1 MDNTQT
7 TIPALL
13 KEKLVGGFELKDI
26 LGYKY
31 SSGYW
36 EDDGSWD
43 CPIRDFIEEPVI
55 LVYVVNDKNDLLIS
69 IEKKD
74 LLQDSYADFENLH
87 QWLKDKYGK
96 GDTGKTDGVFGIV
109 KEFGK
114 YEVEFGR
121 FFYFDDYCFSKGLM
135 IKGISKLLP
144 TEFEF
149 VGDEQG
155 PKWHWVRNNGKTVET
170 NIFCEI
176 SLGYDD
182 NYQKYNHIDIWYE
195 TDDTSVLTQELDTVC
210 LNIAKMVAV
219 EYPNDMYKHVCVSAL
234 YIDIG
239 DMTEIARVEFDVP
252 LNKDEAEKL
261 SCFLFTSEYFYPDNL
276 QWQERELYYRIRKK
290 GEKLL
295 EATFGP
301 QPTARVYL
309 CWGKG
314 ERSRL
319 IYGCKSLTEE
329 GIKNMLSYLKSVG
342 NDALSRKDLLRKAD
356 GCFVWKEVWTR
367 ETGHMWEKYT
377 LLKRTPSDD
386 ELDYAD
392 CSQRA
397 VWLRDL
403 STETI
408 VELLKGYKS

>member
-55 LVYVVNDKNDLLIS
+55 LVYVVNYKNDLLIS

-87 QWLKDKYGK
+87 QCLKDKYGK

-114 YEVEFGR
+114 YEFEFGR

-144 TEFEF
+144 TEFGF

-182 NYQKYNHIDIWYE
+182 NYQKYNHIDIWINSSY
-195 TDDTSVLTQELDTVC
+195 C
-210 LNIAKMVAV
+210 IA
-219 EYPNDMYKHVCVSAL
+219 
-234 YIDIG
+234 
-239 DMTEIARVEFDVP
+239 
-252 LNKDEAEKL
+252 
-261 SCFLFTSEYFYPDNL
+261 
-276 QWQERELYYRIRKK
+276 
-290 GEKLL
+290 
-295 EATFGP
+295 
-301 QPTARVYL
+301 
-309 CWGKG
+309 
-314 ERSRL
+314 
-319 IYGCKSLTEE
+319 
-329 GIKNMLSYLKSVG
+329 
-342 NDALSRKDLLRKAD
+342 
-356 GCFVWKEVWTR
+356 
-367 ETGHMWEKYT
+367 
-377 LLKRTPSDD
+377 
-386 ELDYAD
+386 
-392 CSQRA
+392 
-397 VWLRDL
+397 
-403 STETI
+403 
-408 VELLKGYKS
+408 